1 MMRMNGSK
9 NAVRIVPTAFP
20 VFSFPASAAALRI
33 QYTAVTGPAKTSPLK
48 KYGAAWKTVLPPRP
62 VYLPSA
68 DSAVECFRPQ
78 HPRRGHHAAPARR
91 RQRPVPL
98 LPSPANKS
106 LEFVKLIGTLY
117 FQRET
122 PTELVRKKWL
132 YFADE
137 VQRHTGIDLRDQ
149 ATAQERASRL
159 SEKTGM
165 AQEDL
170 LPLLTRLDEVLGE
183 SARRP
188 DNEEMKRL
196 VDRMNDVLRRL

>member
-1 MMRMNGSK
+1 M
-9 NAVRIVPTAFP
+9 
-20 VFSFPASAAALRI
+20 
-33 QYTAVTGPAKTSPLK
+33 
-48 KYGAAWKTVLPPRP
+48 
-62 VYLPSA
+62 
-68 DSAVECFRPQ
+68 
-78 HPRRGHHAAPARR
+78 
-91 RQRPVPL
+91 
-98 LPSPANKS
+98 
-106 LEFVKLIGTLY
+106 
-117 FQRET
+117 
-122 PTELVRKKWL
+122 RKKWL

>member
-1 MMRMNGSK
+1 M
-9 NAVRIVPTAFP
+9 VRTEVYGDSYEEFIATYDSHGPFDYVLSQPPLRWAFY
-20 VFSFPASAAALRI
+20 VVL
-33 QYTAVTGPAKTSPLK
+33 VTLAFFF
-48 KYGAAWKTVLPPRP
+48 
-62 VYLPSA
+62 
-68 DSAVECFRPQ
+68 CFT
-78 HPRRGHHAAPARR
+78 ARR

-149 ATAQERASRL
+149 ATVQERASRL

-165 AQEDL
+165 AQDDL